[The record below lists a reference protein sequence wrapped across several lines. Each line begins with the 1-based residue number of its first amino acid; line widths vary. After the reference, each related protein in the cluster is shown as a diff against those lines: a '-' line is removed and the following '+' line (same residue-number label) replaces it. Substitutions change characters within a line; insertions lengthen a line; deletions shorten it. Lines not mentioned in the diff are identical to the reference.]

1 MPHFQEKFIFKL
13 LMDYGIYAIA
23 NIGRLKVFVGDV
35 HSIKVNW
42 PRMLEML
49 NSGKYP
55 HAALQQEWQKSGQQ
69 RHFTFHTKKEIAG
82 DREIIGIE
90 QIQK

>member
-1 MPHFQEKFIFKL
+1 MAS
-13 LMDYGIYAIA
+13 GIYAIA
-23 NIGRLKVFVGDV
+23 NIGRLKVFIGDI
-35 HSIKVNW
+35 HSIQLNW

-55 HAALQQEWQKSGQQ
+55 HAALQQEWQKVGQH
-69 RHFTFHTKKEIAG
+69 RHFTFHTHKEIAG

-90 QIQK
+90 QLER